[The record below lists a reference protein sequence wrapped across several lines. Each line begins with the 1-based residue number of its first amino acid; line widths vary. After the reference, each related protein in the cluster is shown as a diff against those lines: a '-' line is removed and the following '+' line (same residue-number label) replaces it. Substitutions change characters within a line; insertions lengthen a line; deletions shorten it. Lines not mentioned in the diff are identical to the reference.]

1 MFLVKRPD
9 NFPKSLTK
17 STKEYRAADV
27 VEALQDIFFAKCYLC
42 ERKGFPDVN
51 IEHRDP
57 HEGDLIKKYDWANL
71 FYSCV
76 RCNGI
81 KANIHKNILD
91 CCQTLDVAQAIEL
104 HCPIVNNDDHKVI
117 VKIGNLAS
125 TLEIDSTI
133 KLLDQCFNDTNT
145 ALKGISR
152 HTLIQNIQ
160 RYQTKLLIIKD
171 ELLDDTLI
179 LTTSEKNLRIEK
191 LKVMCDS
198 EFPFSAFWKWY
209 ITRDV
214 DLSKIVGNVF

>member
-1 MFLVKRPD
+1 MFSVIRPD
-9 NFPKSLTK
+9 TFPKSLTK
-17 STKEYRAADV
+17 STKDYRATNV
-27 VEALQDIFFAKCYLC
+27 VEVLQDIFFSKCYLC
-42 ERKGFPDVN
+42 ERKGFSDVN

-57 HEGDLIKKYDWANL
+57 HEGDLIKKYDWNNL
-71 FYSCV
+71 FYACV

-81 KANIHKNILD
+81 KANIYKNIID

-117 VKIGNLAS
+117 VTVGNLAS
-125 TLEIDSTI
+125 TIEIESTI

-152 HTLIQNIQ
+152 HTLIKQIQ
-160 RYQTKLLIIKD
+160 KYQTKLLIIKD
-171 ELLDDTLI
+171 ELLDDSLI
-179 LTTSEKNLRIEK
+179 PTSSEKNLRIEK
-191 LKVMCDS
+191 LKVMCDP

>member
-1 MFLVKRPD
+1 MFSVVRPSH
-9 NFPKSLTK
+9 FPKSLTK
-17 STKEYRAADV
+17 STKDYRAADV
-27 VEALQDIFFAKCYLC
+27 VEVLQEIFFSKCYLC
-42 ERKGFPDVN
+42 ERKGFLDVN

-57 HEGDLIKKYDWANL
+57 HEGDLVKKYDWSNL
-71 FYSCV
+71 FYACV

-81 KANIHKNILD
+81 KSNIHKNILD

-117 VKIGNLAS
+117 VKIGNLGS
-125 TLEIDSTI
+125 NHEIESTI
-133 KLLDQCFNDTNT
+133 KLLDLCFNDTNT
-145 ALKGISR
+145 ALKGIGR
-152 HTLIQNIQ
+152 HTLIQQIQ

-179 LTTSEKNLRIEK
+179 LTASEKNMRIDK
-191 LKVMCDS
+191 LKVMCDPA
-198 EFPFSAFWKWY
+198 FPFSAFWKWY